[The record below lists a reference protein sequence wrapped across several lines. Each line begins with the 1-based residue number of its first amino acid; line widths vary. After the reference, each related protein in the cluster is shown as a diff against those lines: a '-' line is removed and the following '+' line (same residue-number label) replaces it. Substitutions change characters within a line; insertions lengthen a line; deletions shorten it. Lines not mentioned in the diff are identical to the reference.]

1 MKLPVITIII
11 VLFLSLSGLWLS
23 RGANKALH
31 EEFRSR
37 VITHAVGPAGSC
49 EGNPLGVGEERA
61 LPQFPYKCGW
71 NYVSSGEGMDVF
83 AYTMPSGQL
92 GWSNCALI
100 VDTNEQQ
107 SILVDVFQDVSNTEE
122 MLEGVR
128 NITQKAPIKRVLI
141 THPDL
146 DHFFGSA
153 AIPESIP
160 IYSSQVVADV
170 VLHTNQTKL
179 NQQLFSFTIFGS
191 VVSGMLSVINDIP
204 VVGGHVHPWLKK
216 LMDTI
221 PLKGSTLGRGMAFA
235 FAYLTPFKM
244 GSVDHIRPV
253 DVLLEEVDWKIHPSK
268 LSLINF
274 KAHSKDDTA
283 VLIPSAGIA
292 IAGDLLFQGVYPLIK
307 YGSTAD
313 IIEALDALL
322 ADHRIR
328 LFVPGHGPIMDRAG
342 VEREKQLWLALQ
354 ASAKTC
360 FENSEE
366 VDDCMIRF
374 QADAKEKFEERDC
387 EVMLEISYL
396 TEVATLKGERP
407 SEQIYMDRFGKHIL
421 SKL

>member
-1 MKLPVITIII
+1 MRLPVIT
-11 VLFLSLSGLWLS
+11 LFVVLSLTLVGFWLN

-49 EGNPLGVGEERA
+49 EGNPLGAGEKRA

-71 NYVSSGEGMDVF
+71 NYVSSGGGIDVF

-107 SILVDVFQDVSNTEE
+107 SILIDVFQDVSNTEE
-122 MLEGVR
+122 MLEGVK

-141 THPDL
+141 THPDF
-146 DHFFGSA
+146 DHFFGTA
-153 AIPESIP
+153 AIPKPIP

-170 VLHTNQTKL
+170 VLHANQTKM
-179 NQQLFSFTIFGS
+179 NQQLFSFAILGS
-191 VVSGMLSVINDIP
+191 VVSGMLNVIKDIP
-204 VVGGHVHPWLKK
+204 VVGEHVQPLLKK
-216 LMDTI
+216 LIDAI
-221 PLKGSTLGRGMAFA
+221 PLKGSTFGRGMAFS

-244 GSVDHIRPV
+244 SSVDHVRPV
-253 DVLLEEVDWKIHPSK
+253 DVLLEDVDWKIHGAK
-268 LSLINF
+268 LSLVNF
-274 KAHSKDDTA
+274 RAHSKDDTA
-283 VLIPSAGIA
+283 VLIPSAGVA

-322 ADHRIR
+322 ADHRIKV
-328 LFVPGHGPIMDRAG
+328 FVPGHGPITDRAG
-342 VEREKQLWLALQ
+342 VEREKRLWLALQ

-360 FENSEE
+360 FENDEK
-366 VDDCMIRF
+366 VDDCVKRF
-374 QADAKEKFEERDC
+374 QADAQEKFEERDC

-396 TEVATLKGERP
+396 TDIATLKGERP
-407 SEQIYMDRFGKHIL
+407 SEQIFMDRFGKHIL